1 MTCSDDDSSYCPGMS
16 PCCDDDDDDDD
27 DADDDTA
34 SCDDDTDYKTKWRT
48 REAAVIGLSVAFGI
62 SAVANLYF
70 LFVFTRQNI
79 QKHDALATSSSHGLT
94 QGSASTEL
102 ANV

>member
-1 MTCSDDDSSYCPGMS
+1 MTFSDDDSSYCPGMS
-16 PCCDDDDDDDD
+16 PCSDD
-27 DADDDTA
+27 DADDADDTDDTA

-62 SAVANLYF
+62 SAAANLYF
-70 LFVFTRQNI
+70 FFVFTRQNV